1 MGNCGRVTRWHFLN
15 QSDAVGRKV
24 LLSELSRA
32 SLIYAGGS
40 TVTIRDSFESVH
52 YADDSF
58 RLMLL

>member
-1 MGNCGRVTRWHFLN
+1 MTRWHFLN
-15 QSDAVGRKV
+15 QSDAVVRKV